1 MLQKKKSNNK
11 KSQLSEKKNI
21 AQPKENQKEE
31 GFLVRFLKKIFKK
44 LFGEDKK
51 SVEDIKGTTQKS
63 TSNDEGQQQN
73 KLLSNQDQSASE
85 GLKQIDNPLVTP
97 VTKVEQTK
105 TDHER

>member
-1 MLQKKKSNNK
+1 MKKKYINRK
-11 KSQLSEKKNI
+11 KIKKKK
-21 AQPKENQKEE
+21 AFWYVFE
-31 GFLVRFLKKIFKK
+31 KIFKK

-51 SVEDIKGTTQKS
+51 SVEDRKGTTQKS

-97 VTKVEQTK
+97 VTKVEKTK

>member
-1 MLQKKKSNNK
+1 M
-11 KSQLSEKKNI
+11 
-21 AQPKENQKEE
+21 
-31 GFLVRFLKKIFKK
+31 KI
-44 LFGEDKK
+44 K
-51 SVEDIKGTTQKS
+51 SVEDRKGTTQKS

-97 VTKVEQTK
+97 VTKVEKTK